1 MNTQISAQLRTELT
15 LHHAA
20 TVLHV
25 YGEVDAC
32 TLPQWRT
39 ILDEAMAAEG
49 DNGHLVID
57 IREVTFMSCRAI
69 MDMATR
75 AQQGRVRL
83 SVVNPVAGVTNR
95 IIVAAGLTA
104 WLPVFTTR
112 TQALAATVPALPLPS
127 RQPPVRLS
135 PLPRTSMTA

>member
-1 MNTQISAQLRTELT
+1 MNTQFSAQLRTELT

-25 YGEVDAC
+25 HGEIDAY
-32 TLPQWRT
+32 TLPQWRD
-39 ILDEAMAAEG
+39 ILDDAMAAEG

-69 MDMATR
+69 MEMATR

-83 SVVNPVAGVTNR
+83 SVVNPVAGVTDR
-95 IIVAAGLTA
+95 IIAAAGLTE
-104 WLPVFTTR
+104 WLPVFTSRTR
-112 TQALAATVPALPLPS
+112 ALSATVPTLPVHPS
-127 RQPPVRLS
+127 ARSSTPPPS
-135 PLPRTSMTA
+135 SMTA